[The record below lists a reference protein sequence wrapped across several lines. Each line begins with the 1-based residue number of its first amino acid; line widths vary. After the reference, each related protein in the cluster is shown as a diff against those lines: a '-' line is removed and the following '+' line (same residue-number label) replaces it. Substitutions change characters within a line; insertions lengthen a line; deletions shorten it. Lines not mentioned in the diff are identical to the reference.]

1 MAEAADLSVADA
13 AALIARRALSAPEL
27 CDSYLA
33 RIARRDQRLNA
44 YLHVD
49 ADAVRRAAA
58 TRQNLID
65 RSGPAS
71 PLDGIP
77 IAVKDI
83 IDVAGQRTSS
93 HSAVT
98 ENHVA
103 SRDAAV
109 VERLRENGAII
120 LGKTALHEFA
130 IGGPCFDLPWPPAR
144 NPWDVTRHPGGS
156 SSGSGAAVAAGMAAA
171 ALGTDTAG
179 SVRNPAT
186 CCGLY
191 GLKPTA
197 GAISRRGVF
206 PLAFSLDAV
215 GPITRRVEDMALIF
229 AALAQPDPDP
239 AGSRAHPHHGRL
251 YPIAQG
257 ITGMTLGLVRRF
269 HRDAP
274 ETEAVMAEN
283 FEQTAAAFAALGAR
297 LVEIDL
303 PPLADWANCTRV
315 IQQSEAY
322 SIHRPWLESQ
332 PERYCAI
339 SRQKLLPGAFLRA
352 IDYIEALK
360 ARRVLTAILDDAFSR
375 CDVMLCV
382 SSMTVPCRLDD
393 PEAIRTTY
401 EKQARL
407 PFSLSG
413 HPALAFPTGFTADG
427 LPLGQQLVAPAWRED
442 LLFRFAQT
450 YEKAHPWHERR
461 PPC

>member
-1 MAEAADLSVADA
+1 MTEAADLSLTEA
-13 AALIARRALSAPEL
+13 AALIARRALSATEL
-27 CDSYLA
+27 CDSYLG
-33 RIARRDQRLNA
+33 RIAERNPRLNA

-49 ADAVRRAAA
+49 TDAVRHAAA
-58 TRQNLID
+58 MRQASID
-65 RSGPAS
+65 RNGPVSA
-71 PLDGIP
+71 LDGIP
-77 IAVKDI
+77 IAIKDI
-83 IDVAGQRTSS
+83 IDIAGQRTSS
-93 HSAVT
+93 QSAIT

-103 SRDAAV
+103 ARDAAV
-109 VERLRENGAII
+109 VELLRGNGSIM

-144 NPWDVTRHPGGS
+144 NPWDVARHPGGS

-197 GAISRRGVF
+197 EAISRRGVF

-229 AALAQPDPDP
+229 AALARPDPDP
-239 AGSRAHPHHGRL
+239 AGSRAHPNHGRL
-251 YPIAQG
+251 HPIAAG
-257 ITGMTLGLVRRF
+257 IGGMKLGLVRRF

-274 ETEAVMAEN
+274 ETEAAIADN
-283 FEQTAAAFAALGAR
+283 FEQTAAAFAALGAE
-297 LVEIDL
+297 LIEIDL
-303 PPLADWANCTRV
+303 PPLADWASCTRV

-322 SIHRPWLESQ
+322 SIHRPWLQSQ
-332 PERYCAI
+332 PESYCAL

-352 IDYIEALK
+352 VDYIEAQK
-360 ARRVLTAILDDAFSR
+360 ARRVLTATLDAAFESCDAL
-375 CDVMLCV
+375 LCV
-382 SSMTVPCRLDD
+382 SGMTMPCRVDD
-393 PEAIRTTY
+393 PDAIRATY

-413 HPALAFPTGFTADG
+413 HPALSFPTGFTAEG

-442 LLFRFAQT
+442 LLFRFAHA
-450 YEKAHPWHERR
+450 YEAAHAWHERR